1 MTKVPALTINHV
13 AIAAPEPERSMM
25 FYEAFGFR
33 PGFVRR
39 DAGSAIA
46 LQQMQRDGQFVE
58 LLADISAPADGHFG
72 LHTSD
77 LTALLHHLEAQGIAP
92 LQPTRV
98 GASGVLWTFFEDPAG
113 NMVEVTQTCGS

>member
-77 LTALLHHLEAQGIAP
+77 LTALLHHLEAHAATYARWRFG
-92 LQPTRV
+92 
-98 GASGVLWTFFEDPAG
+98 GALDFLRGSGG
-113 NMVEVTQTCGS
+113 QYG